1 MRHRRLA
8 AVVAAVTA
16 LTLGGCSSSGDTG
29 SGETEAI
36 AQTLQLP
43 LSTAPGNFQ
52 IGNWPG
58 GEAYM
63 FLSVYDTIVGRDVDG
78 SVVPAIAETWEY
90 SEDQKTLTFKIRE
103 DMTFTDGE
111 PINATAVAASLEV
124 ARTGPSTASSLT
136 RIAGVEAPDESTVV
150 LTLSEP
156 DAALLPILSGT
167 IGAIGSPK
175 VLTEESSKLKPV
187 GSGPYVIDDS
197 STTVGA
203 VYTLKRNPEYW
214 NAEAYPYDTVEFRV
228 IEDPVA
234 QQNAMQAGQLDFIN
248 IPADQKSQYPED
260 KFTVGEGTPS
270 GIAALWLID
279 RNGDIIPALSDKR
292 VRQAINMALDRAL
305 IAESLG
311 QGGLYPSNQ
320 LVSPRGEVFSEDLLK
335 VNDYDPEAA
344 KELLAEAGYADGFEM
359 KMPSTALTTQFES
372 AIAQALGDIGITVTW
387 EPIQFQDL
395 FPKIFTG
402 NYGAFFFYNGL
413 TSNDAQDLTASL
425 VGLFN
430 TFNHTTPELTELMKA
445 ANSAPVEEQADA
457 LRAINEYLVE
467 DGWAAPIGY
476 TSAFYAVT
484 KDVTYTAPLVNGQ
497 TVLPFAPA
505 GS

>member
-1 MRHRRLA
+1 MRYRRLA

-16 LTLGGCSSSGDTG
+16 LTLGGCSSTGDPGPNAGEG
-29 SGETEAI
+29 S
-36 AQTLQLP
+36 QTLQLP
-43 LSTAPGNFQ
+43 LTTTPGNFQ

-63 FLSVYDTIVGRDVDG
+63 FLSVYDTLVGRDLDG
-78 SVVPAIAETWEY
+78 SVVPAVAETWEY

-103 DMTFTDGE
+103 GMKFTDGE
-111 PINATAVAASLEV
+111 PVDASAVAASLEV
-124 ARTGPSTASSLT
+124 ARKGPTTASSLT
-136 RIAGVEAPDESTVV
+136 KIADVEAPDKSTVV
-150 LTLSEP
+150 LRLSGP
-156 DAALLPILSGT
+156 DAALLPILTGT

-203 VYTLKRNPEYW
+203 VYTLKRNPDYW

-234 QQNAMQAGQLDFIN
+234 QQNAMQAGQLDYVN
-248 IPADQKSQYPED
+248 ISSDQRSQFPED

-279 RNGDIIPALSDKR
+279 RNGDIIPALKDKR
-292 VRQAINMALDRAL
+292 VRQAINIAFDRSL
-305 IAESLG
+305 MAESLG
-311 QGGLYPSNQ
+311 EGGTYPSNQ

-335 VNDYDPEAA
+335 VHDYDPEAA
-344 KELLAEAGYADGFEM
+344 KALLAEAGYADGFEM
-359 KMPSTALTTQFES
+359 KMPSTALTTTYES

-413 TSNDAQDLTASL
+413 TSNDAQDLTGSL
-425 VGLFN
+425 VGIFN

-445 ANSAPVEEQADA
+445 ANSAPVEKQTDA
-457 LRAINEYLVE
+457 WRAVNEYLVE
-467 DGWAAPIGY
+467 DGWAAPVGY
-476 TSAFYAVT
+476 SSGFYATT
-484 KDVTYTAPLVNGQ
+484 KDVKYTAPLVNGQ
-497 TVLPFAPA
+497 TVRPFAPA

>member
-1 MRHRRLA
+1 MRYRRLA

-16 LTLGGCSSSGDTG
+16 LTLGGCSSGGDTAPDAKT
-29 SGETEAI
+29 SANKM
-36 AQTLQLP
+36 LQLP
-43 LSTAPGNFQ
+43 LSTTPGNFQ

-63 FLSVYDTIVGRDVDG
+63 FLSVYDTIVGRALDG
-78 SVVPAIAETWEY
+78 SVVPAVAESWKY

-103 DMTFTDGE
+103 GMKFTDGE
-111 PINATAVAASLEV
+111 PVDAAAVVASLEV
-124 ARTGPSTASSLT
+124 ARTGPASASSLT
-136 RIAGVEAPDESTVV
+136 KIAGVEASDESTVV
-150 LTLSEP
+150 VSLSEP
-156 DAALLPILSGT
+156 DAALLPILSSN
-167 IGAIGSPK
+167 IGAIGAPK
-175 VLTEESSKLKPV
+175 VLTAESSKLDPV

-203 VYTLKRNPEYW
+203 VYTLKRNPDYW
-214 NAEAYPYDTVEFRV
+214 NTEAYPYDTVEFRV

-234 QQNAMQAGQLDFIN
+234 QQNAMQAGQLDFVN
-248 IPADQKSQYPED
+248 ISADQRSQFPED

-279 RNGDIIPALSDKR
+279 RNGDIIPALKDKR
-292 VRQAINMALDRAL
+292 VRQAINMAFDRSL

-311 QGGLYPSNQ
+311 EGGTYPSNQ

-335 VNDYDPEAA
+335 VNDYNPERA
-344 KELLAEAGYADGFEM
+344 KALLAEAGYADGFEM
-359 KMPSTALTTQFES
+359 KMPSTALTTTYES
-372 AIAQALGDIGITVTW
+372 AIAQALGDIGIKVTW

-402 NYGAFFFYNGL
+402 NYGAYFFYNGL
-413 TSNDAQDLTASL
+413 TSNDAQDLAGSL
-425 VGLFN
+425 VGIFN
-430 TFNHTTPELTELMKA
+430 PSSYTTPELTELMKA
-445 ANSAPVEEQADA
+445 ANSASAEKQADA
-457 LRAINEYLVE
+457 FRAVNEYLVD

-476 TSAFYAVT
+476 SSGFYAVT